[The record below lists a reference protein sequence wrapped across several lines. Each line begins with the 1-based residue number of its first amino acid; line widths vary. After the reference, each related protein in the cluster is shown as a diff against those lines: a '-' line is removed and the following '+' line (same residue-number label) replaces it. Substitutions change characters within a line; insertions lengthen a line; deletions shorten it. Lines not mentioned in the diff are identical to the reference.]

1 MSDTPCLA
9 RPSATVT
16 LKAEKAARAG
26 HPWVYGEEITA
37 LDGTPEN
44 GGLVD
49 VYSQKHRY
57 LGTGFYNDH
66 SKIRVRIVS
75 RNKTDRIDDAFW
87 TRRVRYALD
96 YRKTVMGADYG
107 ACRLIFGEADS
118 FPGLTVDRF
127 ENVLSVQ
134 CLSLG
139 MEMRKDVI
147 LTALV
152 NELRRDGAVIDAVY
166 ERNDVAI
173 RKLEGMEEYCGYW
186 MGEGLGLSEIPE
198 GRTSITENGILYNVD
213 FAGGQK
219 TGFFLDQKYNRL
231 AAARLAPGKK
241 VLDCFTYTGTFGLNA
256 AYAGAAHVTS
266 VDISQAAIDAA
277 KEHARINGLTDR
289 MSFVC
294 ADVFDYLTEL
304 YDKGCRDFDYI
315 ILDPPAFT
323 KSSSTVKNAQ
333 RGYKEINVKAMRLLP
348 RGGYLATCS
357 CSHFMT
363 DSLFCHMLH
372 DAAADAGVA
381 LRQIEARQQAPDHPI
396 LWNVP
401 ETDYL
406 KFYLFQIV

>member
-1 MSDTPCLA
+1 MPDTII
-9 RPSATVT
+9 RPAVT
-16 LKAEKAARAG
+16 ITAKAEKSARGG
-26 HPWVYGEEITA
+26 HPWIYGEEITA
-37 LDGTPEN
+37 MDGTPEN

-49 VYSQKHRY
+49 VYTSKRRY
-57 LGTGFYNDH
+57 IGTGFYNDH
-66 SKIRVRIVS
+66 SKIRVRIIS

-87 TRRVRYALD
+87 ERRVRYALD
-96 YRKTVMGADYG
+96 YRRTVMGADFD

-127 ENVLSVQ
+127 GNVLSVQ

-139 MEMRKDVI
+139 IDVRKDVI
-147 LTALV
+147 LRALV
-152 NELRRDGAVIDAVY
+152 NELRRGGAVIDAVY
-166 ERNDVAI
+166 ERSDASV
-173 RKLEGMEEYCGYW
+173 RTLEGLEMHCGYW
-186 MGEGLGLSEIPE
+186 MGEGLGLSEIPGGKAE
-198 GRTSITENGILYNVD
+198 ITENGIRYSVD

-231 AAARLAPGKK
+231 AAARLAPGRR
-241 VLDCFTYTGTFGLNA
+241 VLDCFTYVGTFGLNA
-256 AYAGAAHVTS
+256 ARAGAAHVTS
-266 VDISQAAIDAA
+266 VDISAAAI
-277 KEHARINGLTDR
+277 ESARANARLNGLEDR
-289 MSFVC
+289 MTFVC
-294 ADVFDYLTEL
+294 ADVFDYLTAL
-304 YDKGCRDFDYI
+304 SDAGRRDFDYI

-333 RGYKEINVKAMRLLP
+333 RGYREINARAMKLLP

-357 CSHFMT
+357 CSHFMA

-372 DAAADAGVA
+372 DAAADAGVS
-381 LRQIEARQQAPDHPI
+381 LRQIEARQQSPDHPI